1 MLELAEPPELSGA
14 APSINCTAG
23 LPDTRGAMQRTL
35 ARVSAG
41 EPAAA
46 AQPPAENAKGAQLAD
61 HWKVRAGVHAVPES
75 LLYRSAPRGH

>member
-1 MLELAEPPELSGA
+1 
-14 APSINCTAG
+14 
-23 LPDTRGAMQRTL
+23 MQRTL

>member
-1 MLELAEPPELSGA
+1 VLRRAV
-14 APSINCTAG
+14 PSINCAAG
-23 LPDTRGAMQRTL
+23 LPETRVAMQRTL

-61 HWKVRAGVHAVPES
+61 HWKVRARV
-75 LLYRSAPRGH
+75 